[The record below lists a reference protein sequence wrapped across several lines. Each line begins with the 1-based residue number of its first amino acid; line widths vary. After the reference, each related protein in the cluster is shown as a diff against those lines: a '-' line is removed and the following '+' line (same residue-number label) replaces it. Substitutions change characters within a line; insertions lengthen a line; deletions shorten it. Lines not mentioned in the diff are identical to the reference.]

1 MTCVP
6 GCGEGMVA
14 VSEDPQS
21 GAGPDAPVSP
31 EAGPDVPV
39 IPEAGPD
46 MPVSSEAGPDVPVS
60 PDVGQDVSPDRATR
74 LSDIVV
80 GHLADQARLTAQ
92 GAKARRI
99 ASTDDQPGMADLTPL
114 RALLAELV
122 EEGRNVRLRERI
134 ARALRQAADIIDPP
148 GH

>member
-1 MTCVP
+1 
-6 GCGEGMVA
+6 MVA

-21 GAGPDAPVSP
+21 GAGPDVPVSP
-31 EAGPDVPV
+31 DAGPDVPV
-39 IPEAGPD
+39 SAD
-46 MPVSSEAGPDVPVS
+46 AGPDVPVS
-60 PDVGQDVSPDRATR
+60 PEVGPDVPVSPDAGQDVSPARATR

-80 GHLADQARLTAQ
+80 GHLTDQARRTAQ

-148 GH
+148 GP

>member
-1 MTCVP
+1 
-6 GCGEGMVA
+6 MVA

-21 GAGPDAPVSP
+21 GAGPDVPVTP
-31 EAGPDVPV
+31 DAGPDVPV
-39 IPEAGPD
+39 TPD
-46 MPVSSEAGPDVPVS
+46 A
-60 PDVGQDVSPDRATR
+60 GQDVMPARATR
-74 LSDIVV
+74 LSDMVV
-80 GHLADQARLTAQ
+80 GHLSDQARRTAQ

-114 RALLAELV
+114 RALLADLV

-148 GH
+148 GR

>member
-1 MTCVP
+1 
-6 GCGEGMVA
+6 MVA

-21 GAGPDAPVSP
+21 GAGPEVPVS
-31 EAGPDVPV
+31 
-39 IPEAGPD
+39 PEAGPD
-46 MPVSSEAGPDVPVS
+46 MPVSPEAGPDMPVS
-60 PDVGQDVSPDRATR
+60 PDVSPARAAR

-80 GHLADQARLTAQ
+80 GHLTDQARRTAQ

>member
-31 EAGPDVPV
+31 
-39 IPEAGPD
+39 
-46 MPVSSEAGPDVPVS
+46 
-60 PDVGQDVSPDRATR
+60 DVSPARAAR

-80 GHLADQARLTAQ
+80 GHLTDQARRTAQ